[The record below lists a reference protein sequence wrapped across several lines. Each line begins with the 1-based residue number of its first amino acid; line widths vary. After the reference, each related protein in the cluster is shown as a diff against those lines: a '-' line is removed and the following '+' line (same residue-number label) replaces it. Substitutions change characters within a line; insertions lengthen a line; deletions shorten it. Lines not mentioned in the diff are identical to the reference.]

1 MPHPDNLARIEVDLD
16 GLIRFVANLSDP
28 KLARFSDRL
37 VGARAEFRDVVALEG
52 TRGQ

>member
-1 MPHPDNLARIEVDLD
+1 MPHPDNLARIEADLD
-16 GLIRFVANLSDP
+16 QLIQFVGTLSDS
-28 KLARFSDRL
+28 KLARFADRL